1 MRKSGLFGKIPV
13 DSPRIPFQNVTC
25 REAIVFGSFFQKTL
39 LSRFTDRRTGIS
51 KHFSFEPLEDRY
63 LLAVL
68 AGNAAPF
75 EPDHLLPPL
84 ITTAAETPSGID
96 IGNLNSKPDS
106 LYSIYLDFDGHITS
120 GTNWNTI
127 YTEGADIV
135 TPRFTLDGNIE
146 KGSFTDAE
154 KAAIHEIWLRVSEDY
169 IPFDVNVTTVEPS
182 DESFLDGRAQRVVI
196 GGRYTDWFN
205 TATAGISWV
214 GTFTSRKDV
223 PNFVFSESLNGNV
236 KTVAEVASHETGH
249 TLGLN
254 HKGNSQISGQQEYFQ
269 GSDGWA
275 PIMGAS
281 YYQELTQWSKGEYAG
296 ANNHVDELQVI
307 STQNGFGYR
316 DDDYSDSF
324 VGAARLEISE
334 GIGKIAGIIERNT
347 DIDFFLFE
355 SDGTPLSFYIG
366 GLTGITNL
374 DVLVTVYSEDCQPI
388 RVCNP
393 SDSYCAEFTFS
404 EEPGFYYISV
414 EGTGLE
420 TDFSGIYSDYGSLG
434 NYTIQVGEPES
445 LVVTTL
451 DDTFA
456 NDGLLS
462 LREAVLLASDCTTIL
477 FDESLAGGTIFLT
490 EGEILLCRSIVID
503 ASSAGVITID
513 AQGSSRLFEVT
524 GDATLIG
531 FTLSGG
537 GEVPSGSAIYN
548 NNRLALIDCRLIEN
562 IAVEYDKHLVGGGA
576 LFNAQGAT
584 ASISD
589 CELVGNIGNYGGA
602 IYNAGT
608 LTISETAISD
618 SMSWQHNGGAV
629 YNEGYLSCTE
639 TLFAGNSATA
649 AQGIVVGG
657 GAVYNAENG
666 TVFFNDTRFE
676 ANSASFGGA
685 ILNFGLCELEGAAFE
700 ENIAEY
706 YRGGGIYNCADLRI
720 FNSTFRNNHVPDPGN
735 LMVGGGAIYNAKD
748 SSAAITQS
756 LFIANT
762 GHYGGALV
770 NAGTMTV
777 TGSTFTLNRAT
788 GRGGGAVL
796 NAGTLN
802 IGNSIVAA
810 NVTDG
815 FYPDIYQ
822 YQGTISGSQNL
833 SSFTDWTS
841 GADNIVWNG
850 LSPFADPDRG
860 DFTPLPG
867 SQAVDT
873 GANEL
878 VATETDLAGNRRIDN
893 GVVDI
898 GAYEY
903 IHAEPIRLDAPMI
916 TSGKPGIFV
925 SYGANRHRIAWTP
938 SENAAGYELSYSGD
952 NGTGWTTVSVSGT
965 GAVVTGL
972 AYGAKMQYRV
982 RALGTGAYADSDW
995 SEIKTFNVCPMD
1007 INGDCDIGGLDRNI
1021 LAVSWGAEE
1030 GDGEYEYYADI
1041 NADGDVG
1048 GLDRNFLG
1056 TNWGAETGDGDL
1068 IYPPARAADA
1078 VFSQYDP

>member
-1 MRKSGLFGKIPV
+1 MTK
-13 DSPRIPFQNVTC
+13 
-25 REAIVFGSFFQKTL
+25 
-39 LSRFTDRRTGIS
+39 
-51 KHFSFEPLEDRY
+51 
-63 LLAVL
+63 AV
-68 AGNAAPF
+68 
-75 EPDHLLPPL
+75 
-84 ITTAAETPSGID
+84 TPS
-96 IGNLNSKPDS
+96 
-106 LYSIYLDFDGHITS
+106 
-120 GTNWNTI
+120 
-127 YTEGADIV
+127 V
-135 TPRFTLDGNIE
+135 
-146 KGSFTDAE
+146 
-154 KAAIHEIWLRVSEDY
+154 
-169 IPFDVNVTTVEPS
+169 
-182 DESFLDGRAQRVVI
+182 
-196 GGRYTDWFN
+196 
-205 TATAGISWV
+205 
-214 GTFTSRKDV
+214 
-223 PNFVFSESLNGNV
+223 
-236 KTVAEVASHETGH
+236 
-249 TLGLN
+249 
-254 HKGNSQISGQQEYFQ
+254 
-269 GSDGWA
+269 
-275 PIMGAS
+275 
-281 YYQELTQWSKGEYAG
+281 
-296 ANNHVDELQVI
+296 
-307 STQNGFGYR
+307 
-316 DDDYSDSF
+316 
-324 VGAARLEISE
+324 
-334 GIGKIAGIIERNT
+334 
-347 DIDFFLFE
+347 
-355 SDGTPLSFYIG
+355 
-366 GLTGITNL
+366 
-374 DVLVTVYSEDCQPI
+374 
-388 RVCNP
+388 
-393 SDSYCAEFTFS
+393 
-404 EEPGFYYISV
+404 
-414 EGTGLE
+414 
-420 TDFSGIYSDYGSLG
+420 
-434 NYTIQVGEPES
+434 
-445 LVVTTL
+445 
-451 DDTFA
+451 
-456 NDGLLS
+456 
-462 LREAVLLASDCTTIL
+462 
-477 FDESLAGGTIFLT
+477 
-490 EGEILLCRSIVID
+490 
-503 ASSAGVITID
+503 
-513 AQGSSRLFEVT
+513 
-524 GDATLIG
+524 
-531 FTLSGG
+531 
-537 GEVPSGSAIYN
+537 
-548 NNRLALIDCRLIEN
+548 
-562 IAVEYDKHLVGGGA
+562 
-576 LFNAQGAT
+576 
-584 ASISD
+584 
-589 CELVGNIGNYGGA
+589 
-602 IYNAGT
+602 
-608 LTISETAISD
+608 
-618 SMSWQHNGGAV
+618 
-629 YNEGYLSCTE
+629 
-639 TLFAGNSATA
+639 
-649 AQGIVVGG
+649 
-657 GAVYNAENG
+657 
-666 TVFFNDTRFE
+666 
-676 ANSASFGGA
+676 
-685 ILNFGLCELEGAAFE
+685 
-700 ENIAEY
+700 
-706 YRGGGIYNCADLRI
+706 
-720 FNSTFRNNHVPDPGN
+720 
-735 LMVGGGAIYNAKD
+735 
-748 SSAAITQS
+748 
-756 LFIANT
+756 ANT
-762 GHYGGALV
+762 GQYGGALV

-802 IGNSIVAA
+802 IGNSILAA